1 MTPVVLVSGGDYLAR
16 ETAIADRFASRP
28 RSASVKVEV
37 ILEGL
42 PAGQA
47 VLNPSP
53 SLHIQRIAPGC
64 MCCIGNL
71 AMRVTLNRVLR
82 RRPGLLAIS
91 VAGSEHLDNIRQFLS
106 QPPYDGWLKLVEE
119 IHL

>member
-1 MTPVVLVSGGDYLAR
+1 MIPALLVSGGDYLAR
-16 ETAIADRFASRP
+16 ETAVAGRLAATATLS
-28 RSASVKVEV
+28 SVEV

-42 PAGQA
+42 PSGQA
-47 VLNPSP
+47 VLVPTP

-82 RRPGLLAIS
+82 RKPGLLVIS
-91 VAGSEHLDNIRQFLS
+91 LASSEHLDNIRRFLT
-106 QPPYDGWLKLVEE
+106 QEPYDSLLQLADE
-119 IHL
+119 IRL